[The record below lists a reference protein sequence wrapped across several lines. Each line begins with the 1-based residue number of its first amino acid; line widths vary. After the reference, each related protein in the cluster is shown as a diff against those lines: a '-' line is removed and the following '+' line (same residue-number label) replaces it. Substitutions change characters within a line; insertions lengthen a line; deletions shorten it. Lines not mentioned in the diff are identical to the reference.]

1 MATAT
6 HDLPSLPRAGD
17 ASFTD
22 AGLWQAL
29 FGFGVRR
36 WLCSPINPASAAR
49 VAPRPYVAAGLEVM
63 ISFGEPHPHLLCKP
77 EERRT
82 QQGNR
87 DSEKKTGTIFMLQPE
102 ERAGKSN
109 NQEQR
114 RANPTKKG

>member
-1 MATAT
+1 MSPADWAF
-6 HDLPSLPRAGD
+6 
-17 ASFTD
+17 AS
-22 AGLWQAL
+22 
-29 FGFGVRR
+29 
-36 WLCSPINPASAAR
+36 NPASAAR

-63 ISFGEPHPHLLCKP
+63 ISFGEPHPHLLCKL

>member
-36 WLCSPINPASAAR
+36 WLCSPIIDTMESTH
-49 VAPRPYVAAGLEVM
+49 EVSSLGANSCR
-63 ISFGEPHPHLLCKP
+63 I
-77 EERRT
+77 
-82 QQGNR
+82 QQR
-87 DSEKKTGTIFMLQPE
+87 LQPNRKMVPE
-102 ERAGKSN
+102 KQNLNSISDRIVTAALNTSFS
-109 NQEQR
+109 
-114 RANPTKKG
+114 